1 MSILRLSSQTA
12 TQVSLSWFFVGT
24 QFFTVEKEGKAVLT
38 LTKGLAIFSLVYLF
52 ALAPSAYADDAAGD
66 WNSSMGFRTPSEVA
80 NAFNAAEIMYRYSKG
95 GTGAGGGMILCQVAG
110 ACPNG
115 GTVTQWNGVSVTT
128 VSGSSGITIDNTIDA
143 DADQDSDIAA
153 CTDVDSCNTNF

>member
-1 MSILRLSSQTA
+1 MRVT
-12 TQVSLSWFFVGT
+12 TQGLALLALVSL
-24 QFFTVEKEGKAVLT
+24 
-38 LTKGLAIFSLVYLF
+38 I
-52 ALAPSAYADDAAGD
+52 ALSPSAYAEDAASD

-80 NAFNAAEIMYRYSKG
+80 NAFNAAEILYRYSKG
-95 GTGAGGGMILCQVAG
+95 GTAAGGGMIICQVAG

-143 DADQDSDIAA
+143 DADQNADIVA
-153 CTDVDSCNTNF
+153 CTDVTSCDDNF